1 MYELATITKF
11 LIEAIFMD
19 VSRFWDTDYKFL
31 QSVNWNSMW
40 NQNENQFLLALSIHL
55 YEFFTVVNSAF
66 LFNLL
71 EVSVHVRNGFSC
83 LLS

>member
-40 NQNENQFLLALSIHL
+40 NQNENRFLL
-55 YEFFTVVNSAF
+55 
-66 LFNLL
+66 
-71 EVSVHVRNGFSC
+71 
-83 LLS
+83 